1 MQKVIHASFFFFFF
15 KTTHSFPKSA
25 ANLLPMSAGSTI
37 FYTRMSIKQN
47 TVHAFSSTKKYLHK
61 IVLVLCTCQWTLY
74 VYKKGKS

>member
-1 MQKVIHASFFFFFF
+1 MQKVIHASFFFLKPHIHFL
-15 KTTHSFPKSA
+15 SLLPI
-25 ANLLPMSAGSTI
+25 NLLPMSAGSTI